1 MPSPSLQLRGEAR
14 VLLGCFEIAGRVVA
28 IDVAHLREVVRYVA
42 PTSLPGAPAL
52 IEGVIDLRGVLVPVV
67 DLGRALGGE
76 RLRPARRTRIAVAE
90 VDGLVVGLVV
100 DAAVE
105 ILAVDGT
112 ALGDPPPLAVQAGC
126 EVTRAVVRRSR
137 RAPIAVLALEVV
149 LEGLYRSALAAG
161 AEQGGA

>member
-1 MPSPSLQLRGEAR
+1 MQAPSPQPQAEAR

-28 IDVAHLREVVRYVA
+28 IEVAHLREVVRYA
-42 PTSLPGAPAL
+42 PPTLLPGAPAL

-105 ILAVDGT
+105 ILAVDGS
-112 ALGDPPPLAVQAGC
+112 ALGDPPQLAVQAGC
-126 EVTRAVVRRSR
+126 EATRAVLRRPR
-137 RAPIAVLALEVV
+137 GAPIAVLALEVV
-149 LEGLYRSALAAG
+149 LEGLYRSALAQAG
-161 AEQGGA
+161 DGGS

>member
-1 MPSPSLQLRGEAR
+1 MQAPSAQPRAEAR

-28 IDVAHLREVVRYVA
+28 IDVAHLREVVRYEP
-42 PTSLPGAPAL
+42 PTLLPGAPAL

-105 ILAVDGT
+105 ILAVDGS
-112 ALGDPPPLAVQAGC
+112 ALGDPPQLAVQAGC
-126 EVTRAVVRRSR
+126 EASRAVLRRQQG
-137 RAPIAVLALEVV
+137 APIAVLALEVV
-149 LEGLYRSALAAG
+149 LERLYRSALAQAG
-161 AEQGGA
+161 DGGS